1 VSDGGVESERE
12 KSMGTYVTDGEN
24 EIGVALTDS
33 WAAVWTVDTQY
44 IEVIRRDFWDEHAD
58 EIKAAAEKGRDFTD
72 EDGNNGTVAVIG
84 TDGDLDDEGF
94 PKEFGDASEYVADE
108 LSSWTRSDGGAY
120 ERATVEGYTY

>member
-1 VSDGGVESERE
+1 
-12 KSMGTYVTDGEN
+12 MGTYITDGEN

>member
-1 VSDGGVESERE
+1 
-12 KSMGTYVTDGEN
+12 MGTYRTDGEN